1 MIPALALLG
10 GPRTCP
16 EPFPPVACLDSAEEE
31 AVLAV
36 LRSRLLSGF
45 VGSTSANIAALLAM
59 TSAEAVAAGLPDYSF
74 LGGRVVRQF
83 EADFAAFSGV
93 PFAISNS
100 TATGALSL
108 ALAAC
113 GVGPGDEVITT
124 CMSFTATGAS
134 VLTFNSIPVFVD
146 VSPENYCLD
155 PAAVERAIT
164 PATKAILVVHLYGLA
179 ADMDALMDIAR
190 RHGLAVVEDCSQAIG
205 TRHRGRLVGTIGDA
219 GVYSFNHQKN
229 ITTGEGG
236 MIVTH
241 RADVARHT
249 RLTRNH
255 GEVVP
260 TEDWD
265 DDALSNVLGFN
276 MRMTEMTAA
285 VGVAQLRK
293 LEENN
298 RVRNEN
304 GAALRA
310 RLSAIPFLSFQ
321 EIPAHTEPCLH
332 VLAAHYDAEA
342 AGVPRAD
349 VVRALAAE
357 GVPVGC
363 GYPRLMHEHPMFTRG
378 IVYGTGGYPF
388 TAPGARR
395 PAYGR
400 GVCPFSEKITRE
412 NLLTIALL
420 HRPCTTAHMASVSA
434 AFAKVFAQLDVLK
447 SWPER
452 TPKAF

>member
-1 MIPALALLG
+1 MLSPLALLG
-10 GPRTCP
+10 GPATRTQ
-16 EPFPPVACLDSAEEE
+16 PFPPVACIDHEEE
-31 AVLAV
+31 DAVLAV

-45 VGSTSANIAALLAM
+45 VGSTSANVESWLAM
-59 TSAEAVAAGLPDYSF
+59 PSAEAAAANLPDYSF
-74 LGGRVVRQF
+74 LGGRTVRQF
-83 EADFAAFSGV
+83 EADFARWAGI
-93 PFAISNS
+93 PFAVSNS
-100 TATGALSL
+100 TATGALSA

-134 VLTFNSIPVFVD
+134 ILTFNSIPVFVD
-146 VSPENYCLD
+146 VSPGNYCLD

-179 ADMDALMDIAR
+179 ADMDAIMEIAR
-190 RHGLAVVEDCSQAIG
+190 RHQLVVIEDCAQAIG

-219 GVYSFNHQKN
+219 GVFSFNHQKN

-236 MIVTH
+236 MIVT
-241 RADVARHT
+241 RRPEVARHA

-260 TEDWD
+260 TEDWSD
-265 DDALSNVLGFN
+265 EALANVLGFN

-285 VGVAQLRK
+285 LGVAQLRK

-304 GAALRA
+304 AAALRD
-310 RLSAIPFLSFQ
+310 RLRAVPFLSFQ
-321 EIPAHTEPCLH
+321 DIPAHTEPCIH
-332 VLAAHYDAEA
+332 VLAAFYDAAA

-357 GVPVGC
+357 GIPVGC
-363 GYPRLMHEHPMFTRG
+363 GYPRLMHEHPLFTRG
-378 IVYGTGGYPF
+378 IVYGTQGYPF
-388 TAPGARR
+388 TAPGSRR

-400 GVCPFSEKITRE
+400 GVCPFAERITRE

-420 HRPCTTAHMASVSA
+420 HRPCTTEHMASVSA
-434 AFAKVFAQLDVLK
+434 AFEKVFAQLDALK
-447 SWPER
+447 KWPGR
-452 TPKAF
+452 TVPHS